1 MKLKSHYIGL
11 ILALVLVNLSFL
23 FFGRLQSWYQFL
35 LLLGLLFSAIFYLK
49 ILFGKFELKAKL
61 ISTMLI
67 ILAVSLNR
75 LIEPRLIDWSY
86 LIYLNGHNSELARV
100 NEILQNKA
108 GEISIFR
115 DKVSDQEGLLLKVEE
130 NELLELIEK
139 LDVYIISKTD
149 QGVYYGLWGLL
160 DVRLGVMFWTS
171 TDPPSSNYRHLN
183 GKWFH

>member
-1 MKLKSHYIGL
+1 
-11 ILALVLVNLSFL
+11 
-23 FFGRLQSWYQFL
+23 
-35 LLLGLLFSAIFYLK
+35 
-49 ILFGKFELKAKL
+49 
-61 ISTMLI
+61 MLI
-67 ILAVSLNR
+67 VLAVFLNR

-115 DKVSDQEGLLLKVEE
+115 DEVSDQEGLLRKVEE

-139 LDVYIISKTD
+139 LDVYIISKTN
-149 QGVYYGLWGLL
+149 QGVYYGLWGFL
-160 DVRLGVMFWTS
+160 DVRLGIMFWTG
-171 TDPPSSNYRHLN
+171 TDPPNSNFRHLN